1 MRVLSHFNRNML
13 IHPARGLQVTVL
25 SLAGGKL
32 ADDGRAIDGV
42 DRASSYPSA
51 SRNPSNPSNIS
62 PLWILWRSVVPTA
75 AAAALLLACCLLAV
89 AAACCCRCRRCCL
102 LACCRC
108 RCYRCRCRRCC
119 RRRLLLAAAA
129 FSCCRSPR
137 VVQTHG
143 HTVAAN
149 SVPCCNC
156 TAVTATLLHGAAAPR
171 QCTFHWHDSSLTHDG
186 EGLAAVHCGD
196 HKAHFSTQ
204 VRHLDLD
211 DGYCLVGCH
220 HGCHVS

>member
-75 AAAALLLACCLLAV
+75 AAAALLLACCLLACLLLLLRAAAAAA
-89 AAACCCRCRRCCL
+89 AAAC
-102 LACCRC
+102 
-108 RCYRCRCRRCC
+108 
-119 RRRLLLAAAA
+119 LLAAAA
-129 FSCCRSPR
+129 AATAAAAAAACLPPLPRPGRRPRRRRAPARGWSPALRLRPTGGAGGACSGKRVCRRPGLR
-137 VVQTHG
+137 
-143 HTVAAN
+143 AA
-149 SVPCCNC
+149 
-156 TAVTATLLHGAAAPR
+156 AGAGAARCECA
-171 QCTFHWHDSSLTHDG
+171 C
-186 EGLAAVHCGD
+186 VC
-196 HKAHFSTQ
+196 
-204 VRHLDLD
+204 V
-211 DGYCLVGCH
+211 CVCV
-220 HGCHVS
+220 CV